1 MSNKREII
9 QLNANIVKCAQ
20 NETENSNEYIV
31 SVASEA
37 KVEQWMGALWL
48 SCADGAVDFSRVENG
63 NAFITW
69 DHDYSRLPLGKIND
83 VYIKNNKVLVK
94 FQFDTNSGDEFALQ
108 IKNKVDN
115 GFIANVSVGAE
126 INKAVEVEA
135 GDTVG
140 SITADEA
147 GRVITNW
154 TLYEFSFCNYPANNE
169 VGVERFHNEGVSPT
183 EDNTTTTKVE
193 NEEESEMP
201 PKEDGA
207 VATVDTAQE
216 TVNAEEITLIER
228 KRTADILTFGKQM
241 NEDVSEYVA
250 KGASYAETVQ
260 AVMLAR
266 ETKKAEEQSKADD
279 STPATV
285 TVGAEKFEKQKDAI
299 TTALL
304 HRAGFKKAEGDA
316 GEFANI
322 PLFEVARFALE
333 KNGKQVDKYANA
345 ATITKELF
353 KGTSFMSAA
362 DFVSIMD
369 NVANKAA
376 MMPTRPVE
384 TTYEQITQTTMN
396 KDARPVNLYDWSGTG
411 VLPEVHW
418 EGEITYDYM
427 NDMGITNEPKP
438 YAKIM
443 GVTEQM
449 IINDDVGF
457 FELFTNSFVQAG
469 RRTVEKLLYTGFFL
483 GNPNVQFDGLPLFA
497 EVTTPAENTRRTTNI
512 YKTASGTGTATL
524 DAISGAYQL
533 MAAQMSFGKDQE
545 LLGLMPR
552 YIICSPMLY
561 PQMDLLTHS
570 TTNPE
575 QPNPAVGV
583 PSYVNGLTVIRS
595 KYLTGDT
602 WYAMADPVECP
613 VFDIIRI
620 EGYEG
625 PQVSARESFTRLA
638 LEMRVLEYFGLS
650 VVNPKGIVKVE
661 KG

>member
-1 MSNKREII
+1 MSNKREVI
-9 QLNANIVKCAQ
+9 QLNASIVKCSQ
-20 NETENSNEYIV
+20 NDTDNSNEYIV

-37 KVEQWMGALWL
+37 KVEQWYGALWL
-48 SCADGAVDFSRVENG
+48 SCAEGAVDFSRVKNK

-69 DHDYSRLPLGKIND
+69 DHDYSRLPLGKID
-83 VYIKNNKVLVK
+83 DAYIENGKVLTK
-94 FQFDTNSGDEFALQ
+94 FQFDTESGDEFALQ

-115 GFIANVSVGAE
+115 GFIVNVSVGAE
-126 INKAVEVEA
+126 INESTFVEA

-169 VGVERFHNEGVSPT
+169 VGVERFHNEGAPPT
-183 EDNTTTTKVE
+183 ENNTTTKVE

-201 PKEDGA
+201 PKEDEA

-216 TVNAEEITLIER
+216 TVNAEEITLTER

-241 NEDVSEYVA
+241 NEDVSEYIA
-250 KGASYAETVQ
+250 KGASYSDTVQ
-260 AVMLAR
+260 AVLLAR

-279 STPATV
+279 STQVRATV
-285 TVGAEKFEKQKDAI
+285 GVEQFEKQKDAI

-322 PLFEVARFALE
+322 PLSEVARFALE
-333 KNGKQVDKYANA
+333 KHGKQVDKYANA
-345 ATITKELF
+345 ATITRELF

-376 MMPTRPVE
+376 MMPTHPVV
-384 TTYEQITQTTMN
+384 TTYEQITQTTIN
-396 KDARPVNLYDWSGTG
+396 KDARPMNLYDWSGTG

-427 NDMGITNEPKP
+427 NDMGISNEPKP

-457 FELFTNSFVQAG
+457 FERFTNSFVQAG
-469 RRTVEKLLYTGFFL
+469 RRTVEKLLYTGYFL
-483 GNPNVQFDGLPLFA
+483 GNPNVQFDSLPLFTD
-497 EVTTPAENTRRTTNI
+497 VTTPAEGTRRTTNI

-533 MAAQMSFGKDQE
+533 MAAQMTFGKDQE
-545 LLGLMPR
+545 LLGLTPR
-552 YIICSPMLY
+552 YIICSPMLH
-561 PQMDLLTHS
+561 PQLELLTRAI
-570 TTNPE
+570 TNPE

-583 PSYVNGLTVIRS
+583 PSYVNGITVIKS
-595 KYLTGDT
+595 NYLTGDT
-602 WYAMADPVECP
+602 WYAMADPAECP

-625 PQVSARESFTRLA
+625 PQVTVRESFTRLA